1 MVLLLPLCL
10 SSTYV
15 HEENHEN
22 GSTCGLEKRAIGEKN
37 LYGESNESKK
47 NEKTLEDVLIF
58 LDNYT
63 TSNLTT
69 R

>member
-1 MVLLLPLCL
+1 
-10 SSTYV
+10 V